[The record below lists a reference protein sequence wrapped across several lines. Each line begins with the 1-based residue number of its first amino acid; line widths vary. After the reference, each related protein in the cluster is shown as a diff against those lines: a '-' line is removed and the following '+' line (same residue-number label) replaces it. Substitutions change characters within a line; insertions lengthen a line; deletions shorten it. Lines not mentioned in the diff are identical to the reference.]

1 MRTTV
6 KFRLEYPTREKW
18 DLYISLIPKIDR
30 IMLENDVEL
39 LKRIPKELHF
49 TTEELLNYSNEEYY
63 TQTVMELTKFTNSH
77 KLFFKLIKK
86 IDEPS
91 QEGFKTT
98 ITLRLR
104 DGYRTQNNWEN
115 LIKKMPA
122 VKDSCAFNGVHISRE
137 LDLNNYS
144 VRSTAYYKRTQ
155 EIVNAFF
162 VSGWIYGQ
170 SNINLEISEIFEE
183 SYSLDLIKDI
193 KKITKKKR

>member
-18 DLYISLIPKIDR
+18 DLYISLIPKIDQ
-30 IMLENDVEL
+30 IMQENNVEL
-39 LKRIPKELHF
+39 LKRIPEELHF

-115 LIKKMPA
+115 WIKK
-122 VKDSCAFNGVHISRE
+122 CRQSR
-137 LDLNNYS
+137 
-144 VRSTAYYKRTQ
+144 
-155 EIVNAFF
+155 IVAHSM
-162 VSGWIYGQ
+162 VCIY
-170 SNINLEISEIFEE
+170 LENW
-183 SYSLDLIKDI
+183 
-193 KKITKKKR
+193 T